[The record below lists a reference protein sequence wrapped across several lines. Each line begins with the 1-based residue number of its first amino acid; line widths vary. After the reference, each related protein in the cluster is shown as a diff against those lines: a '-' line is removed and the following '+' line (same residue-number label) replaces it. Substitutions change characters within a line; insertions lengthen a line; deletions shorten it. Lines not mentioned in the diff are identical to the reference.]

1 MYDVDGN
8 GVIEKAEMGRIV
20 ASIYKMMGDTQV
32 HSLQEWTVFKSHK
45 RDMSQKHSRSL
56 LYSKQVGLQEEPN
69 LV

>member
-32 HSLQEWTVFKSHK
+32 HSLLEWTVFKGYKWHVPK
-45 RDMSQKHSRSL
+45 AQQKSFI
-56 LYSKQVGLQEEPN
+56 
-69 LV
+69 